1 MYQAV
6 RDLLAASEFSV
17 VESFEIPG
25 REARYAE
32 IPPFLS
38 SSPVGSYL
46 TQKYPAGLW
55 SHQAQAMEAI
65 GRGENVVVST
75 ATASGKSLIFQ
86 AATIHKLLTNLSS
99 KALVFY
105 PLRALVA
112 DQLTSWREFARS
124 IGLEE
129 KVIGQIDGSVPVR
142 ERDDILRDARVVV
155 MTPDVCQ
162 AWMMSRLSTPVVKE
176 FVGSLSTIIVDEAHS
191 LEAVFGSNFAFF
203 IRRLE
208 AARNYIVD
216 GKATQPLQY
225 IGATATIAKPDEH
238 MKLLTGHEFT
248 VIDNDADGSPQH
260 NRILAHVACPE
271 GEELEIAKNIQDYV
285 LGTDSDKA
293 FITFVD
299 SRKAVEILALS
310 AQADDDFAN
319 NPAVAPYRS
328 GYIDTD
334 RRRIER
340 LLREG
345 SLRGVVSTAALE
357 LGVDLPHLSVGFNV
371 GVPWSRKS
379 YRQRIGRVGRNG
391 QGAFVVIGAPD
402 AFRKFGTS
410 FREYHDLPVE
420 PSYLYLDNRFMQFAH
435 ARCLV
440 DERDALAAPASLP
453 TPGQWPNGF
462 EGAYKAARPGG
473 SRPIEF
479 DAIARL
485 AGDAPHRGYPLR
497 NVGEFNYDIKVHEN
511 APSIGDISE
520 VYALRECYP
529 GATYLHNM
537 TTYEVTARRSGR
549 PPFIAPFIQ
558 VRHVPFRGLTKPQL
572 TTWINADVTNSFLKG
587 PRGFFAECQMQ
598 VTEQVKGYFDSGG
611 TFHSYADLRQ
621 SNPNMI
627 SRSRMVR
634 TSGVILY
641 MDNEWFRNERIRRMV
656 ADKIREIFVHEHS
669 INPQDIGSAVT
680 HISIHGLDEAAP
692 RSGCIAIYDETYGS
706 LRLTEQLY
714 ANFDHIIQR
723 LANAIAEEFSP
734 VVAEIHD
741 GFSSFASY
749 SPLEKETD
757 NQAQTG
763 YVHALKPGS
772 QALFGEPGG
781 SAMQEVE
788 ILQLTILP
796 DGRLMYQVQANTR
809 PGQPPMRRW
818 IPFESTVSSPDSDAY
833 EIGLWNMEAQQFED
847 DPDEE
852 SSN

>member
-1 MYQAV
+1 MYEAV
-6 RDLLAASEFSV
+6 RGLLAGTDFSV

-25 REARYAE
+25 REARFAE
-32 IPPFLS
+32 VPQFLH

-46 TQKYPAGLW
+46 AGKYPHGLW

-65 GRGENVVVST
+65 EQGENVVVST

-112 DQLTSWREFARS
+112 DQLASWREFAQS
-124 IGLEE
+124 IGMDE
-129 KVIGQIDGSVPVR
+129 KVVGQIDGSVPVR

-162 AWMMSRLSTPVVKE
+162 AWLMSRLSTPVVKE
-176 FVGSLSTIIVDEAHS
+176 FVGSLSTIIIDEAHS

-203 IRRLE
+203 TRRLE
-208 AARNYIVD
+208 AARNWIAESKSV
-216 GKATQPLQY
+216 KQPLQY
-225 IGATATIAKPDEH
+225 IGATATIAKPNEH
-238 MKLLTGHEFT
+238 MKLLTGHEFA
-248 VIDNDADGSPQH
+248 VIDDNADGSPQH
-260 NRILAHVACPE
+260 DRILAHVACPE
-271 GEELEIAKNIQDYV
+271 GEELEIAKSIQNYI
-285 LGTDSDKA
+285 LTTDSDKA

-310 AQADDDFAN
+310 ARGEDDLTG
-319 NPAVAPYRS
+319 PTVSPYRS
-328 GYIDTD
+328 GFITED

-340 LLREG
+340 QLREG

-357 LGVDLPHLSVGFNV
+357 LGIDLPRLSAGLNI

-391 QGAFVVIGAPD
+391 PGAFVIIGTPD
-402 AFRKFGTS
+402 AFAKFGTS

-440 DERDALAAPASLP
+440 DEREALAAPATLP
-453 TPGQWPNGF
+453 TPAQWPDRF
-462 EGAYKAARPGG
+462 EEAYVAARPGG

-485 AGDAPHRGYPLR
+485 AGDTPHRGYPLR

-511 APSIGDISE
+511 APSLGDTSE

-537 TTYEVTARRSGR
+537 NTYEVVAWRYGHS
-549 PPFIAPFIQ
+549 PYIQ
-558 VRHVPFRGLTKPQL
+558 VRHAPSRGLTKPQL
-572 TTWINADVTNSFLKG
+572 TTWINADVTANSFLKG
-587 PRGFFAECQMQ
+587 PRGFLAECQME
-598 VTEQVKGYFDSGG
+598 VTEQVKGYIDAGG

-621 SNPNMI
+621 SNPNMK
-627 SRSRMVR
+627 SRNRRFR
-634 TSGVILY
+634 TSGVVLH
-641 MDNEWFRNERIRRMV
+641 MDNEWFKQEANRRII
-656 ADKIREIFVHEHS
+656 ADKIREIFVHEYS

-680 HISIHGLDEAAP
+680 HISLHGLDEKAP

-706 LRLTEQLY
+706 LRLTEKLY
-714 ANFDHIIQR
+714 SNFGHIIQPR
-723 LANAIAEEFSP
+723 MANAIAKEFSP
-734 VVAEIHD
+734 IVAEIHD
-741 GFSSFASY
+741 AFSDFASH
-749 SPLEKETD
+749 SPLVNRTED
-757 NQAQTG
+757 QARTG
-763 YVHALKPGS
+763 YVQALKPKS

-781 SAMQEVE
+781 GVMQEVE

-796 DGRLMYQVQANTR
+796 DGRLMYQVEASTR
-809 PGQPPMRRW
+809 PGQPPLRRW
-818 IPFESTVSSPDSDAY
+818 IPFDSTVPSPDSDAY
-833 EIGLWNMEAQQFED
+833 EIGWWNQETQEFED
-847 DPDEE
+847 STDEE
-852 SSN
+852 S